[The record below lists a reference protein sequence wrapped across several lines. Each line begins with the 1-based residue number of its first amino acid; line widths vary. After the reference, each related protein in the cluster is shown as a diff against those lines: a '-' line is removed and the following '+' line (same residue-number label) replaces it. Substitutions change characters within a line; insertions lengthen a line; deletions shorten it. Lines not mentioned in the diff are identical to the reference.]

1 MSTASQASNRT
12 TTTMSMSSVSRE
24 DSHVS
29 LKHISIKPAGND
41 TIMEETS
48 EELRAAEGPSSDPD
62 EIKLADNQS
71 SVD

>member
-1 MSTASQASNRT
+1 MSTASMASNRT

-24 DSHVS
+24 DSHIS
-29 LKHISIKPAGND
+29 MKNKSIKHAGND

-48 EELRAAEGPSSDPD
+48 EELRAEGPSSDPD